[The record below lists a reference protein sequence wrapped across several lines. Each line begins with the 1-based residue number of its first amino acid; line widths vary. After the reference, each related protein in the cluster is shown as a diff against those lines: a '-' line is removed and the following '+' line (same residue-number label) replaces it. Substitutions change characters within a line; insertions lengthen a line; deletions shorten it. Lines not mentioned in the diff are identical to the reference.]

1 MSSVSIWTRLGNWL
15 RLSQGNDPDT
25 PARPASKRAVASAQD
40 LTVDNEPVPATQPS
54 EEAGALS
61 PRGRW
66 QRREQVL
73 QRLQQGYDEVVEL
86 LTSVRQH
93 LDSHDERARQI
104 NESLGRLTETV
115 SELPAAN
122 ERHGEAL
129 REMSQKLQ
137 DQSEQQTRL
146 SEVVSEWPESVR
158 RQAEKIEEVR
168 EEVRGSREAQ
178 SEVTSTIESLDAGI
192 SGLADVTRS
201 GQRLIETLD
210 RKMDNQPERVLRGM
224 KSQMDRLRK
233 LLLATVILSALAAL
247 GAVIA
252 VTLHFVSPG

>member
-15 RLSQGNDPDT
+15 RLSQGNDPET
-25 PARPASKRAVASAQD
+25 LARPASKHAVASAQD
-40 LTVDNEPVPATQPS
+40 LTVDNEPVPATEPT
-54 EEAGALS
+54 EEAATLS

-66 QRREQVL
+66 QKREHVL
-73 QRLQQGYDEVVEL
+73 QRLQEGYDEVVKL

-93 LDSHDERARQI
+93 LDSHDERTQQI
-104 NESLGRLTETV
+104 TETLGRLTETV
-115 SELPAAN
+115 NELPAAN
-122 ERHGEAL
+122 ERHGEAI

-137 DQSEQQTRL
+137 DQCEQQNRL
-146 SEVVSEWPESVR
+146 SEVVSEWPESAL
-158 RQAEKIEEVR
+158 RQADKIDEVR
-168 EEVRGSREAQ
+168 EEVRGGREAQ
-178 SEVTSTIESLDAGI
+178 AEVSASIESLDAGI

-201 GQRLIETLD
+201 GQHLIETLD
-210 RKMDNQPERVLRGM
+210 RKIDHQPERVLRGM
-224 KSQMDRLRK
+224 KSQIDRLRK